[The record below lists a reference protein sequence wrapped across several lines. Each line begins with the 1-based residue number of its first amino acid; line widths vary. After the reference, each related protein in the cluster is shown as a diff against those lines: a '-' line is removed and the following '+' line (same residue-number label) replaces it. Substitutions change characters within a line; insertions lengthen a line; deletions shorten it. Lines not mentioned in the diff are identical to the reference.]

1 MAAIEACPEWLDWAV
16 ASHALNGAEHSGDI
30 HVVMPHSRGVLL
42 GVADGLGHGPEAAGA
57 ASAAAHVCKRYAERT
72 VTELLMLDKLS
83 YDIHMVAE
91 GMLQRGMID
100 VEAPGS
106 VRVGSAAH

>member
-1 MAAIEACPEWLDWAV
+1 MSDLAAV
-16 ASHALNGAEHSGDI
+16 ARATQ
-30 HVVMPHSRGVLL
+30 LL
-42 GVADGLGHGPEAAGA
+42 
-57 ASAAAHVCKRYAERT
+57 R
-72 VTELLMLDKLS
+72 LDKLS

-91 GMLQRGMID
+91 EMLQRGMID

>member
-1 MAAIEACPEWLDWAV
+1 MAVCIPVIEIHALAGTAMRIEQALRQGSSRTHSARVGADV
-16 ASHALNGAEHSGDI
+16 ASGRGGD
-30 HVVMPHSRGVLL
+30 LL
-42 GVADGLGHGPEAAGA
+42 
-57 ASAAAHVCKRYAERT
+57 R
-72 VTELLMLDKLS
+72 LDKLS

-91 GMLQRGMID
+91 EMLQRGMID

>member
-1 MAAIEACPEWLDWAV
+1 MQRPGRRYFASAIIDQATSAFD
-16 ASHALNGAEHSGDI
+16 GD
-30 HVVMPHSRGVLL
+30 V
-42 GVADGLGHGPEAAGA
+42 LGHVGGDSITAANMPSWYYAPPRLSRFWCIELHLDLDGILRR
-57 ASAAAHVCKRYAERT
+57 AH
-72 VTELLMLDKLS
+72 LLRLDKLS

-91 GMLQRGMID
+91 EMLQRGMID